1 MRPRVMVE
9 TFFSELRF
17 NVNTIEG
24 YGYRHEE
31 DGTGVVRVTGAGTEA
46 VDETVR
52 AELID
57 TVRKFVQREV
67 IPVAS
72 DLEHADAYPEEIVAT
87 MRELGL
93 FGITIPEAYGGLGL
107 DLLTYVGVIEELS
120 YGWMSLTGIV
130 NTHTMAATLIM
141 THGSEEQQRRW
152 LPTMATGE
160 RRGCLSLSEP
170 DAGSDTRNLSCR
182 ARRDGEEYIINGTKA
197 WVTNGERAG
206 IVALAARTEEG
217 ISALIVEK
225 DPGPKFEGIS
235 VSKNMS
241 KLGYRGVETVE
252 MAYADHRIPAAN
264 LVGEAGRGLPQILG
278 VLEIGRINIAA
289 RAVGVGRAAFD
300 AAFAYAQQRET
311 FGKVI
316 AEHQAIQLKL
326 ADMATKLEAA
336 RLLTKNAA
344 ERKAQGLRCDV
355 EAGMAK
361 LFASETAL
369 ELSMDAMRI
378 HGGVGYTTEFPIE
391 RLYRDAP
398 LMVIGEGTNEIQRLV
413 IARGLLA
420 RARAQG

>member
-1 MRPRVMVE
+1 MVE

-17 NVNTIEG
+17 SVNTIEG

-31 DGTGVVRVTGAGTEA
+31 DGTGVVSVTSAGTEA
-46 VDETVR
+46 IDETVR
-52 AELID
+52 AEIID

-141 THGSEEQQRRW
+141 AHGSEEQQRRW

-197 WVTNGERAG
+197 WVTNGERAS

-225 DPGPKFEGIS
+225 EPGPRFEGIS
-235 VSKNMS
+235 VSKNVS
-241 KLGYRGVETVE
+241 KLGYRGIETVE
-252 MAYADHRIPAAN
+252 MAYSDHRVPAAN

-289 RAVGVGRAAFD
+289 RAVGVARAAFD
-300 AAFAYAQQRET
+300 AALDYAQQRQT
-311 FGKVI
+311 FGKPI
-316 AEHQAIQLKL
+316 GEHQAIQLKL
-326 ADMATKLEAA
+326 ADMATRLEAA

-369 ELSMDAMRI
+369 ELSIEAMRI
-378 HGGVGYTTEFPIE
+378 HGGVGYTTEFLVE

>member
-1 MRPRVMVE
+1 MVE
-9 TFFSELRF
+9 TFFSKLRKS
-17 NVNTIEG
+17 VNRNER

-31 DGTGVVRVTGAGTEA
+31 VGAGVTGVATGG

-52 AELID
+52 AEIID
-57 TVRKFVQREV
+57 TVRKFVARDV

-72 DLEHADAYPEEIVAT
+72 DLEHTDTYPDEIVAT
-87 MRELGL
+87 MRALGL
-93 FGITIPEAYGGLGL
+93 FGITIPEEFGGLGL

-141 THGSEEQQRRW
+141 THGTDEQKRRW
-152 LPTMATGE
+152 LPSMASGE

-170 DAGSDTRNLSCR
+170 DAGSDTRNLSCK
-182 ARRDGEEYIINGTKA
+182 AVRDGEEYVLNGSKA

-217 ISALIVEK
+217 ISAFIVEK

-235 VSKNMS
+235 VSKNVH

-252 MAYADHRIPAAN
+252 MAYSDHRIPAGN

-289 RAVGVGRAAFD
+289 RAVGVARAAFD
-300 AAFAYAQQRET
+300 AALAYAQQRET
-311 FGKVI
+311 FGKPI
-316 AEHQAIQLKL
+316 SEHQAIQLKL
-326 ADMATKLEAA
+326 ADMATRLEAA

-369 ELSMDAMRI
+369 ELSMESMRI
-378 HGGVGYTTEFPIE
+378 HGGVGYTTEFPVE
-391 RLYRDAP
+391 RFYRDAP

-420 RARAQG
+420 RARAQD